1 MEANEIISSGLLEL
15 YAAGLASQEE
25 AAQVLQ
31 WAVQYPEVA
40 DELAKIETS
49 LAMYAQANAV
59 APDASVKAKVFERI
73 NEGEKGKVVPL
84 TKSAEAYTPPAP
96 VAKIPLAWKAIAA
109 AAIVLLLASAAM
121 NILLYNKTSEKDAV
135 LKEKERILKES
146 LAVNDSL
153 QQRDKA
159 MGNYVDV
166 ARDPN
171 SRSVSVNV
179 ANAPDSNAKV
189 FWMPKNGDVY
199 VDPSNLPTLP
209 EGKQYELWA
218 IIDGVPVN
226 AGIIITTKEGNS
238 YKVQRMKGFG
248 AVKVQAFAVSIEP
261 QSTKPAEKPS
271 VVYAVGPTI

>member
-1 MEANEIISSGLLEL
+1 VEPNEIISSGLLEL

-31 WAVQYPEVA
+31 YAAQYPEVA
-40 DELAKIETS
+40 DELAQIEAS
-49 LAMYAQANAV
+49 LALYARANALQ
-59 APDASVKAKVFERI
+59 PGASVKQKVFERI
-73 NEGEKGKVVPL
+73 NGGEGAKVVPL
-84 TKSAEAYTPPAP
+84 TNTKDSYMPAP
-96 VAKIPLAWKAIAA
+96 RISSGWKMVAA
-109 AAIVLLLASAAM
+109 AAILLLVASAAM
-121 NILLYNKTSEKDAV
+121 NILLYNKSSEKDTV
-135 LKEKERILKES
+135 LSEKERILKES
-146 LAVNDSL
+146 LAINDSL

-159 MGNYVDV
+159 LGNYIDV
-166 ARDPN
+166 ARDPE
-171 SRSVSVNV
+171 SRSVSINV

-199 VDPSNLPTLP
+199 VDPSNLPALP
-209 EGKQYELWA
+209 GDKQYELWA

-226 AGIIITTKEGNS
+226 AGIIVTTKQGNS

-261 QSTKPAEKPS
+261 ASTKAAEKPT